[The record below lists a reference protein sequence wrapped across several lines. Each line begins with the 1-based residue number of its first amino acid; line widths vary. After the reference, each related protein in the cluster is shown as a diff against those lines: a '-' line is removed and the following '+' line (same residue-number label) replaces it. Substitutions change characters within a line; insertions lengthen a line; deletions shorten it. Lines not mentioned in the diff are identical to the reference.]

1 MLKINKIC
9 AKLLRRII
17 IIGVAT
23 CVLVFGSGLSV
34 FAETPIWTF
43 KDAKWYAM
51 MDTGNLVVGTDTGL
65 AMLDGANGSTMWRRD
80 DLKGIK
86 ETEYN
91 EIVGTPILL
100 IADNSGTIMKK
111 TRLFALDQ
119 LTGKTIWESDKVYGY
134 TAQVSPLLSRDMVVF
149 LTIASSSATKDKP
162 DITAIKL
169 STGEMLWKAEYTE
182 KVDLYMKEKQ
192 RRSGSG
198 MASALIGNP
207 FGGFTDQPRYDLSG
221 ENPPIFDGDS
231 MYLTYAGL
239 HRYDLKTGNLVWK
252 IPYDVTDGSLKKTN
266 GQAIIDGDVIYTSAN
281 NIIRAIDK
289 NSGSV
294 KWQSKDYGKGGMAE
308 IQLRGDT
315 IYGRMGGQFFSG
327 KKREYQKKTPIG
339 VVALNKTTGAEN
351 WIYTGAKESIT
362 NMMIV
367 AEQNVLLIGDE
378 KNLIGLDLASS
389 GKVKEAYKVPLKFKF
404 SLGAGAIAG
413 KVMKI
418 GFGGLRGA
426 LSKGP
431 DTTDEPIALIRQE
444 NGTVV
449 ARGRQHILAFNPA
462 SRSIAWSTKYEAPGV
477 AGWQQ
482 IAMTAIQFATTL
494 SQQIGKEQSA
504 AGNNWGDVDSK
515 NKQLVDS
522 LSNYQSFMNKRY
534 SATKQS
540 GNVVYVLTD
549 LKDGKDKGA
558 GVVGINL
565 ITGQGVNQL
574 MFKDKKPDY
583 EVDEASG
590 RLFNLDKDTLS
601 AFVINETVQ
610 TAKIDDGDDK
620 DKDKK
625 D

>member
-1 MLKINKIC
+1 MLKIK
-9 AKLLRRII
+9 KFRGDLLKRLII
-17 IIGVAT
+17 AVILT
-23 CVLVFGSGLSV
+23 CTLVFGSGLSV

-51 MDTGNLVVGTDTGL
+51 METGNLVVGTETGL
-65 AMLDGANGSTMWRRD
+65 AMLDGANGQTMWRRD

-100 IADNSGTIMKK
+100 IADNSGMLLKK

-119 LTGKTIWESDKVYGY
+119 LTGKTLWESDKVYGY
-134 TAQVSPLLSRDMVVF
+134 TAQVSTLLSQDMIVF

-162 DITAIKL
+162 DITALKL
-169 STGEMLWKAEYTE
+169 STGELLWKAEYTE
-182 KVDLYMKEKQ
+182 KVDLYMKEKN

-198 MASALIGNP
+198 IASSLVGNP

-252 IPYDVTDGSLKKTN
+252 TPYDVTDGSLKKTN

-289 NSGSV
+289 NSGTV

-308 IQLRGDT
+308 MQLSGST

-327 KKREYQKKTPIG
+327 KKREYAKKTPIG
-339 VVALNKTTGAEN
+339 VVALDKTTGAEN

-367 AEQNVLLIGDE
+367 PQQNVLLIGDE
-378 KNLIGLDLASS
+378 KNLIGLDLSSS

-413 KVMKI
+413 KAMKI

-444 NGTVV
+444 NGTIV

-462 SRSIAWSTKYEAPGV
+462 SRDIAWSTKYEAPGV

-482 IAMTAIQFATTL
+482 IAMTAIQFAMTL

-522 LSNYQSFMNKRY
+522 LSNYQNFMNKRY

-540 GNVVYVLTD
+540 GNIIYVLTD
-549 LKDGKDKGA
+549 LKDGKEKGA
-558 GVVGINL
+558 GVIGVNL
-565 ITGQGVNQL
+565 ISGQGVNQL

-590 RLFNLDKDTLS
+590 RLFNLDKNTIS

-610 TAKIDDGDDK
+610 MGKTDDDDK
-620 DKDKK
+620 DKED
-625 D
+625 